1 MDYYDILK
9 RNNGN
14 FSSDGCIIS
23 LMDAGPT
30 DQEVLIKI
38 QNEHFDTCSNCSDF
52 VPTGYSALVYCV
64 NNTVKWQRQYCLSN
78 GVWSDR
84 KVLHRGRK

>member
-1 MDYYDILK
+1 
-9 RNNGN
+9 
-14 FSSDGCIIS
+14 
-23 LMDAGPT
+23 MDADPT

-38 QNEHFDTCSNCSDF
+38 QNEHFDTCHNCTDF

-84 KVLHRGRK
+84 KVLHRGSKLAMSFFSRLYVQNEAF